1 MWGFGGRCYWGSRER
16 AEGVVVAFAWMSS
29 QDKHLRS
36 YVQLYES
43 LGWDSLVCHSQLL
56 NMFFPD
62 KALPLAVNIVK
73 QLISVVRIKACPI
86 VFAAFSGGPKA
97 CMAQVLEVLDGKFD
111 MHLNKD
117 DIRLVK
123 NCISGFIYDSSP
135 VDFTSEVGARFVV
148 HPTILKISNPPRF
161 AQWVAN
167 NISSGLD
174 SLFLSRF
181 ESQRAEYWQTLY
193 STTSMRVPYLILCSE
208 NDDLAPY
215 QTIHNFSQR
224 LQDLGSDVKMVTW
237 KGSPHVGHYRHYPV
251 DYKAAVTE
259 LLGKA
264 AALYSQTA
272 QQVRSCKVGFDGH
285 HDEISDPIAIFK
297 KEAAGSSRG
306 SHSLGLTLS
315 NQILLPSSIEHYD
328 GKGLGSVQ
336 DEHNPGVVHL
346 PSLPSINAHGLLGQ
360 ILFDACV
367 PKNVDDW
374 DIRQSPDAYY
384 SRSLSSTRRHSPFN
398 PMKCIRRSRL

>member
-1 MWGFGGRCYWGSRER
+1 
-16 AEGVVVAFAWMSS
+16 MSS

-43 LGWDSLVCHSQLL
+43 LGWNSLVCHSQFL
-56 NMFFPD
+56 NMFFPG
-62 KALPLAVNIVK
+62 KALPLAVDIVK
-73 QLISVVRIKACPI
+73 QLINEVRIKTRPI

-111 MHLNKD
+111 TQLNTD

-123 NCISGFIYDSSP
+123 DCITGFIYDSCP
-135 VDFTSEVGARFVV
+135 VDFTSDLGARFVV
-148 HPTILKISNPPRF
+148 HPTVLKMSNPPRF
-161 AQWVAN
+161 ARWVAN
-167 NISSGLD
+167 SISSGLD
-174 SLFLSRF
+174 SIFLSRF

-193 STTSMRVPYLILCSE
+193 STISMRVPYLILCSE

-215 QTIHNFSQR
+215 QTICNFSQR
-224 LQDLGSDVKMVTW
+224 LQDLGGDVKMVTW

-272 QQVRSCKVGFDGH
+272 QQAKGSRVGFDGH
-285 HDEISDPIAIFK
+285 HDEISDPISIIK
-297 KEAAGSSRG
+297 MEAVGSSRG
-306 SHSLGLTLS
+306 SHGFGLTPS
-315 NQILLPSSIEHYD
+315 NQILLPSSIEYYD
-328 GKGLGSVQ
+328 GKGLRSIQ

-367 PKNVDDW
+367 PKNVEDW
-374 DIRQSPDAYY
+374 DIQQSPDTYY
-384 SRSLSSTRRHSPFN
+384 SRPLSSTRRHSPFN
-398 PMKCIRRSRL
+398 PMKCIWRSRL